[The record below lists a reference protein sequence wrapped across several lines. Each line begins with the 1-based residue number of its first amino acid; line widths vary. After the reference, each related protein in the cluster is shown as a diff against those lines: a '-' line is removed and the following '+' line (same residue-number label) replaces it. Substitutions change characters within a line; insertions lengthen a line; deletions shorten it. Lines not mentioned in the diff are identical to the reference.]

1 MVLRLKYGSKRFVQQ
16 SKSPQAWQGVASG
29 PCPNSQYLRRRGK
42 RALPNGEYGKA
53 AFTTSGRLVEQA
65 PALIT
70 LYRKSVEL
78 VLLVIGVL
86 RDPLILW

>member
-1 MVLRLKYGSKRFVQQ
+1 MHPRGTVLCGDWKPHLRKLSVPFDRQRT
-16 SKSPQAWQGVASG
+16 SLSG
-29 PCPNSQYLRRRGK
+29 NLMRV
-42 RALPNGEYGKA
+42 
-53 AFTTSGRLVEQA
+53 VEQA

>member
-1 MVLRLKYGSKRFVQQ
+1 MRDRNNCNPQLGQRRLAIGGN
-16 SKSPQAWQGVASG
+16 SPQAWQGVA
-29 PCPNSQYLRRRGK
+29 
-42 RALPNGEYGKA
+42 RALPNGQYGKA

>member
-1 MVLRLKYGSKRFVQQ
+1 MGNKLEHVVGTDRIIFSTTHSWTRLQRVPFDRQRTSV
-16 SKSPQAWQGVASG
+16 SG
-29 PCPNSQYLRRRGK
+29 NLMRV
-42 RALPNGEYGKA
+42 
-53 AFTTSGRLVEQA
+53 VEQA

>member
-1 MVLRLKYGSKRFVQQ
+1 MRV
-16 SKSPQAWQGVASG
+16 
-29 PCPNSQYLRRRGK
+29 
-42 RALPNGEYGKA
+42 
-53 AFTTSGRLVEQA
+53 VEQA

-78 VLLVIGVL
+78 VLLVIGML

>member
-1 MVLRLKYGSKRFVQQ
+1 VQYVTWSAGESLRTKVFGDDSFVGS
-16 SKSPQAWQGVASG
+16 VAEMSHL
-29 PCPNSQYLRRRGK
+29 SESYLMRV
-42 RALPNGEYGKA
+42 
-53 AFTTSGRLVEQA
+53 VEQA

-86 RDPLILW
+86 RDPLIL